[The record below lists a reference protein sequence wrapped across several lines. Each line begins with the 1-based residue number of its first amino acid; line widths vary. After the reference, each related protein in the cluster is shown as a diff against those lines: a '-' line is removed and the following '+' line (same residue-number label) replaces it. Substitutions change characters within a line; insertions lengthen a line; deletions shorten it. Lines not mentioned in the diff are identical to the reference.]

1 MNLYETIGKSNPTY
15 LLADPEGAD
24 AIGIP
29 CEPGNGTVASG
40 TVMTRKETGMYAPA
54 ESADVT
60 ETATLCVLDETVN
73 TDADAKLAAEARAYR
88 AARLIAGRVTLKAG
102 AALTAAHKLILR
114 KQGLVFDQMESDTQ
128 TFNNEKS

>member
-1 MNLYETIGKSNPTY
+1 
-15 LLADPEGAD
+15 
-24 AIGIP
+24 
-29 CEPGNGTVASG
+29 
-40 TVMTRKETGMYAPA
+40 MYAPA

-88 AARLIAGRVTLKAG
+88 AARLIAGRATLKAG
-102 AALTAAHKLILR
+102 ARSQRRTSCILR
-114 KQGLVFDQMESDTQ
+114 KQDLVFDQMESDTQ

>member
-29 CEPGNGTVASG
+29 CEPGNGTVARG

-60 ETATLCVLDETVN
+60 ETATLCVLDETVD
-73 TDADAKLAAEARAYR
+73 TDADAKLAAEARLSRGAPDCR
-88 AARLIAGRVTLKAG
+88 PRNAQGGRGAHSGAQADSAQAGSCV
-102 AALTAAHKLILR
+102 
-114 KQGLVFDQMESDTQ
+114 
-128 TFNNEKS
+128 

>member
-1 MNLYETIGKSNPTY
+1 MKCEIISVGTE
-15 LLADPEGAD
+15 LLLG
-24 AIGIP
+24 
-29 CEPGNGTVASG
+29 
-40 TVMTRKETGMYAPA
+40 
-54 ESADVT
+54 
-60 ETATLCVLDETVN
+60 ETVN

>member
-29 CEPGNGTVASG
+29 CEPGNGTVARG
-40 TVMTRKETGMYAPA
+40 PVMTRKETGMYAPA
-54 ESADVT
+54 ESA
-60 ETATLCVLDETVN
+60 DETVN

-88 AARLIAGRVTLKAG
+88 AARLIAGRATLKAG